1 MGKGGIKLTII
12 LPYIQTIGMM
22 LYLSIVKRISF
33 FPFSNE

>member
-1 MGKGGIKLTII
+1 MEGGLNLQLFFLIFK
-12 LPYIQTIGMM
+12 PGMM